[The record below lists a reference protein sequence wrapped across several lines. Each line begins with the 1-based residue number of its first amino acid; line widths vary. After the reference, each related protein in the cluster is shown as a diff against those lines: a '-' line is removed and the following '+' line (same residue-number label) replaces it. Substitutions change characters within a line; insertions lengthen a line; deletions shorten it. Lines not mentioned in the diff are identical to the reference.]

1 MRDFP
6 FLTPRPLQSND
17 PVAAFDCGVEE
28 LNRYLQRHAFQAQ
41 AGDGART
48 YASFTKAEDPEIAGY
63 YTLAY
68 GSVEFEQAPG
78 RVTKGLAR
86 HPVPVML
93 LARLAVDKR
102 AGGRG
107 LGTELLRDAMLRTLS
122 AAEIAGLRAVI
133 VDAKNEAAKRFY
145 EKFGFEPFLD
155 NPFRLSLILKDVRAL
170 LRR

>member
-1 MRDFP
+1 MHRLP
-6 FLTPRPLQSND
+6 FLTPIPLKSSD
-17 PVAAFDCGVEE
+17 PVAGFDCGVEE
-28 LNRYLQRHAFQAQ
+28 LNRYLQKHAFQAQ

-48 YASFTKAEDPEIAGY
+48 YVSFLETGIAGF

-102 AGGRG
+102 FSGKG
-107 LGTELLRDAMLRTLS
+107 LGTELLRDALLRTL
-122 AAEIAGLRAVI
+122 AAADIAGLRAII
-133 VDAKNEAAKRFY
+133 VDAKNNEAKRFY
-145 EKFGFEPFLD
+145 EKFGFEAFLE

-170 LRR
+170 LKN